1 MGSWLSGSARS
12 VQFPVVGS
20 FNWIRQT
27 LLSVPVKKKE
37 PVTPEVIQRL
47 FAYYGSSPASLS
59 DLRVL
64 TLCILDYARFFRIK
78 ELVRLRECDF
88 QFEDAFMIIF
98 VHRNKTGVHWE
109 GAWVVIA

>member
-1 MGSWLSGSARS
+1 M
-12 VQFPVVGS
+12 
-20 FNWIRQT
+20 
-27 LLSVPVKKKE
+27 
-37 PVTPEVIQRL
+37 TPEVIQRL

-98 VHRNKTGVHWE
+98 VHRSKTGVHWE
-109 GAWVVIA
+109 GAWVVIAKT

>member
-1 MGSWLSGSARS
+1 R
-12 VQFPVVGS
+12 
-20 FNWIRQT
+20 

-78 ELVRLRECDF
+78 D
-88 QFEDAFMIIF
+88 
-98 VHRNKTGVHWE
+98 KTGVHWE
-109 GAWVVIA
+109 GAWVVIAKT